1 MKSVKRVNRSKKMLW
16 YALKKREDDGECCQ
30 QNNEQDNAE
39 QLTYEYTV
47 KIPEQKQIV
56 NE

>member
-1 MKSVKRVNRSKKMLW
+1 MHS
-16 YALKKREDDGECCQ
+16 KKREEDGECCQ

>member
-1 MKSVKRVNRSKKMLW
+1 MHSRKK
-16 YALKKREDDGECCQ
+16 EEDGECCQ
-30 QNNEQDNAE
+30 LNNEQDNAE

-47 KIPEQKQIV
+47 RVPEQKQII

>member
-1 MKSVKRVNRSKKMLW
+1 MHSRKK
-16 YALKKREDDGECCQ
+16 EEDGECCQ
-30 QNNEQDNAE
+30 LNNEQDNAE

>member
-1 MKSVKRVNRSKKMLW
+1 MHS
-16 YALKKREDDGECCQ
+16 KKREDDGECCQ

>member
-1 MKSVKRVNRSKKMLW
+1 MPID
-16 YALKKREDDGECCQ
+16 LKKCCGTHSRKKEEDGECCQ
-30 QNNEQDNAE
+30 LINEQDNAE

>member
-1 MKSVKRVNRSKKMLW
+1 MHSRKK
-16 YALKKREDDGECCQ
+16 EEDGECCQ
-30 QNNEQDNAE
+30 LNKEQDNAE

-47 KIPEQKQIV
+47 RVPEQKQII

>member
-1 MKSVKRVNRSKKMLW
+1 MHSRKK
-16 YALKKREDDGECCQ
+16 EEDGECYQ
-30 QNNEQDNAE
+30 LNNEQDNAQ

-47 KIPEQKQIV
+47 KIPEQKQII

>member
-1 MKSVKRVNRSKKMLW
+1 MHSRKK
-16 YALKKREDDGECCQ
+16 EEDGECCQ
-30 QNNEQDNAE
+30 LNNEQDNAE
-39 QLTYEYTV
+39 QLTYEYTG